1 MTETIEKND
10 AAGYVCPLCRIVFST
25 LPDLQGNGVIC
36 PGCQRLLRVPSINDN
51 VNEINVVAEEVVKN
65 AQGAARE
72 IPTSHSSDV
81 LSVHENSEYREG
93 DFSLKLIIPILVL
106 SLVTLGG
113 VGYMFLRPAA
123 SSSKMKMLNEET
135 VSSNSA
141 IAVVRDKEDE
151 EIQASV
157 DLVTE
162 GYKYDPSDEAQVKRM
177 EDFLTTWYDAD
188 SIDKRLALVRPTEDI
203 KEKMT
208 RYYEKYPPAMV
219 NLKSLEAVTE
229 LVNLPGYLAVN
240 CETSDYKSH
249 VGIVE
254 YSEDSILLDWESYV
268 VYSEKTWS
276 ELATQKPTEP
286 VRVRVYAKAGHYYNN
301 HFGDERKWRAV
312 SLENPNEEGII
323 YGYVEINSANEQR
336 IFNFG
341 NTDSQPL
348 ILEIYYPP
356 NAESTNQVYIGKVI
370 QDGWF
375 EQSDK

>member
-25 LPDLQGNGVIC
+25 LPDLQGNGVMC
-36 PGCQRLLRVPSINDN
+36 PGCQSLLRVPSLNDK
-51 VNEINVVAEEVVKN
+51 VSEINVVAEEVAKS
-65 AQGAARE
+65 AQRTARE
-72 IPTSHSSDV
+72 IPTNHSSDV
-81 LSVHENSEYREG
+81 LPVHENSEYRDD

-113 VGYMFLRPAA
+113 VGYMFLRPA
-123 SSSKMKMLNEET
+123 SSTKVKMLNEET
-135 VSSNSA
+135 VPSNST
-141 IAVVRDKEDE
+141 IAVIGGKEDE
-151 EIQASV
+151 EIQESV

-177 EDFLTTWYDAD
+177 EDFLIAWYDAD

-208 RYYEKYPPAMV
+208 RYYKKYPPAMV
-219 NLKSLEAVTE
+219 NLKSLETVKE
-229 LVNLPGYLAVN
+229 LVNLPGYLAIN
-240 CETSDYKSH
+240 CETSDYKRDI
-249 VGIVE
+249 GIVE
-254 YSEDSILLDWESYV
+254 YSKDSILLDWESYV

-276 ELATQKPTEP
+276 ELATQKPTDP
-286 VRVRVYAKAGHYYNN
+286 VRVRAYAKVGHYYNN

-312 SLENPNEEGII
+312 SLENPNEEDII